1 MFNFVDYS
9 VFCGIVEFLTNVIPL
24 ICRFIRLM
32 MKWYSV
38 ESIESTLAKSVEV
51 EMIRYGFSPSG
62 ERSDTDS
69 ADNTKY

>member
-1 MFNFVDYS
+1 
-9 VFCGIVEFLTNVIPL
+9 
-24 ICRFIRLM
+24 